1 MLKLPPPFSTS
12 LLSNWKLG
20 LWLESCPKGWEVSCS
35 FMQKFT
41 SAARCSAGQSGFQ
54 VALGG
59 KLAKWFFCLSFL
71 GIFPEGCEN
80 NFVFVNS
87 FPCL

>member
-1 MLKLPPPFSTS
+1 
-12 LLSNWKLG
+12 
-20 LWLESCPKGWEVSCS
+20 
-35 FMQKFT
+35 MQKFT